1 MPLKYYTMKLE
12 QFALGL
18 KIRVNAELERITE
31 EQSDLLA
38 RTSQLTVVVEN
49 CIHELKQ
56 FVIKYKFASTNEEIE
71 FFKKTKPDFAGLLRY
86 YKKVFQI
93 QLFEV
98 HNSPEV
104 RLKYFRSQLRRLEIF
119 MKRNAEYYH
128 YILSNLTHMDEKYF
142 TRGNALPNTAVID
155 DRFSTPHAIQLSKI
169 LCNERIRTYLN
180 DAIRTIE
187 KPTSSPS
194 STNSPLTWTGS
205 KTDLIE
211 LIYALQSAGVFNKK
225 DADVKQI
232 ATQFETAFN
241 VSLGN
246 YYRVF
251 QEIRLRKTGQVNF
264 INRLKDSLIERIST
278 ADA

>member
-1 MPLKYYTMKLE
+1 MKLE

-18 KIRVNAELERITE
+18 KIRVNAEVERITE
-31 EQSDLLA
+31 EQSNLLA

-71 FFKKTKPDFAGLLRY
+71 FFKKIKPDFVGLLRY

-128 YILSNLTHMDEKYF
+128 YILSNLNHMDEKYF
-142 TRGNALPNTAVID
+142 TRGNAMANTAVID
-155 DRFSTPHAIQLSKI
+155 DRFSTPHEIQLSKI
-169 LCNERIRTYLN
+169 LCNERIRIYLTN
-180 DAIRTIE
+180 AIQNIE
-187 KPTSSPS
+187 KPTSS

-211 LIYALQSAGVFNKK
+211 LIYALQAAGVFNNK

-232 ATQFETAFN
+232 ATHFENIFN

-251 QEIRLRKTGQVNF
+251 QEIKLRKTNPYKL
-264 INRLKDSLIERIST
+264 IDSLKIALEGKMR
-278 ADA
+278 DATK

>member
-1 MPLKYYTMKLE
+1 MKLE
-12 QFALGL
+12 QFSLEL
-18 KIRVNAELERITE
+18 KIRANAEVERITE
-31 EQSDLLA
+31 EQSDILA
-38 RTSQLTVVVEN
+38 RTSQLTVVIEN

-56 FVIKYKFASTNEEIE
+56 FVIKYKFTSTDEEIE
-71 FFKKTKPDFAGLLRY
+71 FFRKIKPDFAGLLRY

-104 RLKYFRSQLRRLEIF
+104 RLKYFRSQLRRLEVS
-119 MKRNAEYYH
+119 MKKNAEYYQ
-128 YILSNLTHMDEKYF
+128 YILSNLNHMDEKYF
-142 TRGNALPNTAVID
+142 TRGEALPNTAVID
-155 DRFSTPHAIQLSKI
+155 DRFSTPHEIQLSKI
-169 LCNERIRTYLN
+169 LCNERIRIYLTK
-180 DAIRTIE
+180 AIQNIE
-187 KPTSSPS
+187 KPTSS

-232 ATQFETAFN
+232 ATHFESVFN

-264 INRLKDSLIERIST
+264 INQLKDVLVERIEN
-278 ADA
+278 ADR

>member
-1 MPLKYYTMKLE
+1 MKLE

-18 KIRVNAELERITE
+18 KIRVNAEVERITE
-31 EQSDLLA
+31 EQSDLLT

-56 FVIKYKFASTNEEIE
+56 FVIKYKFASINEEIE
-71 FFKKTKPDFAGLLRY
+71 FFKKIKPDFAGLFRY

-119 MKRNAEYYH
+119 MKGNAEYYC
-128 YILSNLTHMDEKYF
+128 YILSNLNHMDEKYF

-155 DRFSTPHAIQLSKI
+155 DRFSTPYEMRLSKI
-169 LCNERIRTYLN
+169 LCNERVRTYLTT
-180 DAIRTIE
+180 AIDNLE
-187 KPTSSPS
+187 KPTSISPTS
-194 STNSPLTWTGS
+194 RLSWTGS

-211 LIYALQSAGVFNKK
+211 LIYAFHSIGVINKGT
-225 DADVKQI
+225 ADVKQI
-232 ATQFETAFN
+232 AEGLAAFFN
-241 VSLGN
+241 ISLGN

-251 QEIRLRKTGQVNF
+251 QDIRLRKIDRAKF
-264 INRLKDSLIERIST
+264 IESLKEGIIRRMEEVDG
-278 ADA
+278 